1 MIVLAVDSSS
11 KVATVALMKDDKLL
25 GEITLNDKKEHSVIL
40 MTIIQNLLSNNNINI
55 DDIDGYVVSKGP
67 GSFTGLRIGMA
78 TIKGLSFGSNK
89 PYVSVSSLDALA
101 LSVANFD
108 GIICSIMDA
117 LRNSV
122 YTSLYKGQ
130 STDSIS
136 RCSES
141 DNINIKSE
149 SPNSLEKILDY
160 SALDIDELIEII
172 KAKKEK
178 VIFIGDGVDK
188 YKDYLIENCPNCYFP
203 PNHLNLVRASSLGE
217 IGSALLKNG
226 NFDDSNSSPF
236 YLKKPQAEREYEQR
250 MKLK

>member
-1 MIVLAVDSSS
+1 MIILAVDSSS
-11 KVATVALMKDDKLL
+11 KVATVALMKDEKLL

-40 MTIIQNLLSNNNINI
+40 MTIIENLLNTNNLSIN
-55 DDIDGYVVSKGP
+55 DIDGYVVSKGP

-78 TIKGLSFGSNK
+78 TIKGLSFGSGK

-108 GIICSIMDA
+108 GIICPIMDA

-122 YTSLYKGQ
+122 YTSLYRGHSNLISSSKTKDLDTN
-130 STDSIS
+130 TDLQV
-136 RCSES
+136 
-141 DNINIKSE
+141 
-149 SPNSLEKILDY
+149 SLEKLLDY
-160 SALDIDELIEII
+160 SALDMDELIEII
-172 KAKKEK
+172 KSKNEK

-188 YKDYLIENCPNCYFP
+188 YKDYLIENCPNCFFP

-217 IGSALLKNG
+217 IGSSLLRNG
-226 NFDDSNSSPF
+226 IFDSSDSSPF

-250 MKLK
+250 MK

>member
-1 MIVLAVDSSS
+1 MIILAVDSSS
-11 KVATVALMKDDKLL
+11 KVATVALMSDEKLL
-25 GEITLNDKKEHSVIL
+25 GEITLNDKKQHSVIL
-40 MTIIQNLLSNNNINI
+40 MTIIEELLKNNNLSVN
-55 DDIDGYVVSKGP
+55 DIDGYVVSKGP

-78 TIKGLSFGSNK
+78 TIKGMSFGSNK

-101 LSVANFD
+101 LSVSNFD
-108 GIICSIMDA
+108 GIICPIMDA

-130 STDSIS
+130 CNFIS
-136 RCSES
+136 SCDES
-141 DNINIKSE
+141 KDLNIKSE
-149 SPNSLEKILDY
+149 LPITLEKLSDY
-160 SALDIDELIEII
+160 SALDLDELIEII

-188 YKDYLIENCPNCYFP
+188 YKDYLIENCPNCTFP

-217 IGSALLKNG
+217 LGSILIKNG
-226 NFDDSNSSPF
+226 TFDDPNSAPF

-250 MKLK
+250 MK

>member
-1 MIVLAVDSSS
+1 MIILAVDSSS

-40 MTIIQNLLSNNNINI
+40 MTIIQNLLVNNKLSV

-89 PYVSVSSLDALA
+89 PYISVSSLDALA
-101 LSVANFD
+101 LSISTFD
-108 GIICSIMDA
+108 GIICPIMDA

-122 YTSLYKGQ
+122 YTSLYKGH
-130 STDSIS
+130 S
-136 RCSES
+136 
-141 DNINIKSE
+141 NLAN
-149 SPNSLEKILDY
+149 PNSDPKGVNANSELPITLERLLDY
-160 SALDIDELIEII
+160 SALDIDELIGII
-172 KAKKEK
+172 KSKKEK

-217 IGSALLKNG
+217 IGSTLLKNG
-226 NFDDSNSSPF
+226 NFDDPNSTPF

-250 MKLK
+250 MK

>member
-1 MIVLAVDSSS
+1 MIILAVDSSS

-40 MTIIQNLLSNNNINI
+40 MTIIENLLSNNNINI

-89 PYVSVSSLDALA
+89 PYVSISSLDALA

-108 GIICSIMDA
+108 GIICPIMDA

-130 STDSIS
+130 STANIS
-136 RCSES
+136 CCNES
-141 DNINIKSE
+141 DNINVKSE
-149 SPNSLEKILDY
+149 LPNSLEKILDY
-160 SALDIDELIEII
+160 SALDIDELIAVI

-217 IGSALLKNG
+217 IGSILLRNG
-226 NFDDSNSSPF
+226 NFDDPNSSPF

-250 MKLK
+250 MK

>member
-1 MIVLAVDSSS
+1 MIILAVDSSS
-11 KVATVALMKDDKLL
+11 KVATVALMKDSKLL

-40 MTIIQNLLSNNNINI
+40 MTIIQNILTNNNLSV

-78 TIKGLSFGSNK
+78 TIKGLSFGSGK

-101 LSVANFD
+101 LSVSNFD
-108 GIICSIMDA
+108 GIICPIMDA

-122 YTSLYKGQ
+122 YTSLYKGH
-130 STDSIS
+130 STFSNCNNELAS
-136 RCSES
+136 S
-141 DNINIKSE
+141 DMKYELPIT
-149 SPNSLEKILDY
+149 LEKLLDY

-178 VIFIGDGVDK
+178 IIFIGDGVDK
-188 YKDYLIENCPNCYFP
+188 YKDYLIENYPNCYFP

-217 IGSALLKNG
+217 LGSILLRNG
-226 NFDDSNSSPF
+226 DFDDPNSTPF

-250 MKLK
+250 MK

>member
-11 KVATVALMKDDKLL
+11 KVATVALMKDTKLL

-40 MTIIQNLLSNNNINI
+40 MTIIQDLLADNNLRV

-78 TIKGLSFGSNK
+78 TIKGLSFGSSK
-89 PYVSVSSLDALA
+89 AYVSVSSLDALA
-101 LSVANFD
+101 LSVANFN
-108 GIICSIMDA
+108 GLICPIMDA

-122 YTSLYKGQ
+122 YTSLYKGH
-130 STDSIS
+130 STITDY
-136 RCSES
+136 CDES
-141 DNINIKSE
+141 K
-149 SPNSLEKILDY
+149 NSDMKHELPITLEKLLDY
-160 SALDIDELIEII
+160 SALDIDELVEII
-172 KAKKEK
+172 KTKQEK

-188 YKDYLIENCPNCYFP
+188 YKDYLIKNCPNCYFP

-217 IGSALLKNG
+217 LGSIMLQNG
-226 NFDDSNSSPF
+226 DFDDPNSTPL

-250 MKLK
+250 MK

>member
-11 KVATVALMKDDKLL
+11 KVATAALMKDENLL
-25 GEITLNDKKEHSVIL
+25 GEITLNDKKQHSVIL
-40 MTIIQNLLSNNNINI
+40 MNIIQNLLSTNNLTI

-78 TIKGLSFGSNK
+78 TIKGLSFGSSK

-101 LSVANFD
+101 LSVSNFD
-108 GIICSIMDA
+108 GIICPIMDA

-122 YTSLYKGQ
+122 YTSIYKGI
-130 STDSIS
+130 STFTNSSD
-136 RCSES
+136 ES
-141 DNINIKSE
+141 TSSDIKHE
-149 SPNSLEKILDY
+149 LPVTLEQLLDY
-160 SALDIDELIEII
+160 SALDVDELIELI

-188 YKDYLIENCPNCYFP
+188 YKNYLIEHCPNCYFP

-217 IGSALLKNG
+217 IGSILLRNG
-226 NFDDSNSSPF
+226 DFDDPNSSPF
-236 YLKKPQAEREYEQR
+236 YLKKPQAVREYEQR
-250 MKLK
+250 MK

>member
-40 MTIIQNLLSNNNINI
+40 MTIIEDLLKSNNLTI

-78 TIKGLSFGSNK
+78 TVKGLSFGSGK
-89 PYVSVSSLDALA
+89 PYVSLSSLDALA
-101 LSVANFD
+101 FSVANFD
-108 GIICSIMDA
+108 GLICPIMDA

-122 YTSLYKGQ
+122 YTSLYKSCNG
-130 STDSIS
+130 
-136 RCSES
+136 
-141 DNINIKSE
+141 
-149 SPNSLEKILDY
+149 SLEKLMDY
-160 SALDIDELIEII
+160 SALDMDELVEMI
-172 KAKKEK
+172 KSKGEK
-178 VIFIGDGVDK
+178 VIFIGDGLDK

-217 IGSALLKNG
+217 IGSKLLKDG
-226 NFDDSNSSPF
+226 QFDDPNSTPF

-250 MKLK
+250 MQLRNECNC

>member
-11 KVATVALMKDDKLL
+11 KVATVALMKDNKLL

-40 MTIIQNLLSNNNINI
+40 MTIIQNLLSTNNINI

-108 GIICSIMDA
+108 GIICPIMDA

-130 STDSIS
+130 LTANIS

-141 DNINIKSE
+141 DNMNIKSDL
-149 SPNSLEKILDY
+149 PNSLEKILDY

-226 NFDDSNSSPF
+226 NFDDPNSSPF

>member
-40 MTIIQNLLSNNNINI
+40 MTIIEDLLKFNNLTI

-78 TIKGLSFGSNK
+78 TVKGLSFGSGK
-89 PYVSVSSLDALA
+89 PYVSLSSLDALA
-101 LSVANFD
+101 FSVANFD
-108 GIICSIMDA
+108 GLICPIMDA

-122 YTSLYKGQ
+122 YTSLYKSCNG
-130 STDSIS
+130 
-136 RCSES
+136 
-141 DNINIKSE
+141 
-149 SPNSLEKILDY
+149 SLEKLMDY
-160 SALDIDELIEII
+160 SALDMDELVEII
-172 KAKKEK
+172 KSKGEK
-178 VIFIGDGVDK
+178 VIFIGDGLDK

-217 IGSALLKNG
+217 IGSKLLRDG
-226 NFDDSNSSPF
+226 QFDDPNSTPF

-250 MKLK
+250 MQLRNECNC